1 MSRQIPIIDL
11 FAGPGGLGEG
21 FSSLKWPD
29 GTARFDIRLSIEKD
43 AEAIK
48 TLTWRAFYREFTKR
62 GEKVPEAY
70 YRAMRQP
77 DLKLREEAIE
87 TLLADHPYGV
97 EAKREARQVEL
108 GSDVWPAEVVDD
120 LIQNR
125 LDGAK
130 DWVLIGGPPCQAY
143 SQAGRSRVGGIHKED
158 HRVYLYQEYLRI
170 IKEHGPKVFVMENV
184 QGLLSAMVGGEK
196 VFDWM
201 KRDLSMDGE
210 YELHSFV
217 REVKEDRD
225 FMIEADRFGV
235 PQMRKR
241 VILLGLRKDVVH
253 PGIYLEESD
262 GVPLEAVIGELPT
275 LRSGVGRNYLGRDKV
290 KVTANGRPKR
300 LYEMLEDS
308 RESWLGIFEEGR
320 SRLTGSALASEAER
334 VVPSEGGLGAEFIPG
349 RRRKL
354 AALDEWFADGRLKG
368 VLNHHARTHLKQD
381 LHRYQFAALF
391 AHSQG
396 SYPRLKDFEA
406 YGSDLLPD
414 HESAGSGNFV
424 DRFRVQLP
432 DLPATTVTCHISKD
446 GHYFIHYDPAQ
457 MRSLTVREAARI
469 QTFPDNYLFRG
480 SRTAQYHQVGNAVPP
495 YLAHQ
500 LAQIVLEVVG
510 G

>member
-1 MSRQIPIIDL
+1 M
-11 FAGPGGLGEG
+11 
-21 FSSLKWPD
+21 
-29 GTARFDIRLSIEKD
+29 
-43 AEAIK
+43 
-48 TLTWRAFYREFTKR
+48 
-62 GEKVPEAY
+62 
-70 YRAMRQP
+70 
-77 DLKLREEAIE
+77 
-87 TLLADHPYGV
+87 
-97 EAKREARQVEL
+97 
-108 GSDVWPAEVVDD
+108 
-120 LIQNR
+120 
-125 LDGAK
+125 
-130 DWVLIGGPPCQAY
+130 
-143 SQAGRSRVGGIHKED
+143 
-158 HRVYLYQEYLRI
+158 
-170 IKEHGPKVFVMENV
+170 
-184 QGLLSAMVGGEK
+184 
-196 VFDWM
+196 
-201 KRDLSMDGE
+201 
-210 YELHSFV
+210 
-217 REVKEDRD
+217 KEDRD
-225 FMIEADRFGV
+225 FIIEADRFGV

-253 PGIYLEESD
+253 RGVYLEESD

-354 AALDEWFADGRLKG
+354 AALDDWFADGRLKG

-457 MRSLTVREAARI
+457 MRSLPVRRPASRRSRI
-469 QTFPDNYLFRG
+469 ITCSGKSYSPVSPGR
-480 SRTAQYHQVGNAVPP
+480 NAVPP
-495 YLAHQ
+495 YLAYQ
-500 LAQIVLEVVG
+500 LARIVAEIMED
-510 G
+510 